1 MHTCTTFDGF
11 VMYSL
16 VTTIVILIEI
26 DFELKG
32 AVRQDRLVGQLSTH
46 LGNSFRQGRY
56 INLA

>member
-1 MHTCTTFDGF
+1 
-11 VMYSL
+11 MYSL